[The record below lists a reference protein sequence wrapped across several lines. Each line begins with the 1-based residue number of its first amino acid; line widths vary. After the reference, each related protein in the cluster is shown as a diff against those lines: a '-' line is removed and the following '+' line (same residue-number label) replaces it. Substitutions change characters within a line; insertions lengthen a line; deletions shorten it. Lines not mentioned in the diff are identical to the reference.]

1 MTAKKYPKYNKY
13 LIYSV
18 DIKFFCVLYFTT
30 LCYLEKGIYTPK
42 GVYPAE
48 QTLLVLAQVNI
59 IDHLLEWNSSSRRVA
74 GEKQK
79 VAFRTQKVG
88 NDVAKMS

>member
-1 MTAKKYPKYNKY
+1 MTVKKYPRYNKY

-48 QTLLVLAQVNI
+48 LNTAGVDAGQ
-59 IDHLLEWNSSSRRVA
+59 HYRSSA
-74 GEKQK
+74 
-79 VAFRTQKVG
+79 
-88 NDVAKMS
+88 